1 MSARAFLY
9 ENVLGIGQTLHLYTT
24 FFWSDIL
31 DVKGSEIFMKSNVF
45 KNYKFMLTTIYKASA
60 TRVWLNIFFTVIND
74 LFSIFYNVVFF
85 AYFMDAV
92 EKGKNIAIISKVL
105 VVFILINV
113 VFEILNAYYN
123 QIYIPKNDI
132 RISLFLK
139 SLIYQKI
146 MTVDVACFDNPEYY
160 DNVTFALKD
169 LFNRV
174 KSILNNIAQFVSHS
188 CCVIVLIGY
197 FAQIDFFIVIISLIS
212 VLTGL
217 FFEPVINKYR
227 YCYTDES
234 LKYQRKYDYVRR
246 ISIQAE
252 CAGELRTTNV
262 KNPLNKMLD
271 DACRELRIL
280 LEKYYRE
287 ITILDS
293 VQVLLGFGLVSCITT
308 LISIYKIVV
317 DKSVTIAVFLPL
329 MGAIAQFTWRAS
341 SVIRCFTGILNDNIY
356 LNKFNEFYRY
366 ESKVVSRKEEM
377 VEDAFGGIKIE
388 HLYFKYNE
396 DEHDTL
402 KDICMEIL
410 PKQKIALVGYNGAGK
425 STLINLILRLYD
437 PSQGSISYNGTNI
450 RDYNLKSYRS
460 KYGVVFQEINVYA
473 ATIGQNIAMDT
484 KVYSDEKMQNVM
496 KSLQLKEKINNFE
509 DGFNTQLTH
518 ELSDS
523 GEMLSGGQC
532 QCLALSRIFI
542 DSEKQVY
549 ILDEPTS
556 ALDPIAEE
564 EIFETINRYL
574 ADKTVIYISHRF
586 SASKIADKI
595 YFMENGRI
603 VEQGTHDELI
613 FQSGKYA
620 DMFNLQAK
628 HYRDDAKKALK
639 DRCRNEV
646 QGV

>member
-1 MSARAFLY
+1 
-9 ENVLGIGQTLHLYTT
+9 
-24 FFWSDIL
+24 
-31 DVKGSEIFMKSNVF
+31 MKNNVF
-45 KNYKFMLTTIYKASA
+45 KNYKFMLKTICRASA
-60 TRVWLNIFFTVIND
+60 SRVWLNIFFTVIND
-74 LFSIFYNVVFF
+74 LFSIFYNVLFF

-92 EKGKNIAIISKVL
+92 EKGKSIATISKVFI
-105 VVFILINV
+105 VFILINI
-113 VFEILNAYYN
+113 VFELLNSYYN
-123 QIYIPKNDI
+123 QAYLPQNDVKL
-132 RISLFLK
+132 SLFFK
-139 SLIYQKI
+139 NMIYKKI
-146 MTVDVACFDNPEYY
+146 MTVDIECFDNPEYY
-160 DNVTFALKD
+160 DNVTFALND

-174 KSILNNIAQFVSHS
+174 NSILNNIAQFISHS

-197 FAQIDFFIVIISLIS
+197 FAQIDFAIVMISLIS

-227 YCYTDES
+227 YRYTNES
-234 LKYQRKYDYVRR
+234 LKYQRKYDYVKR

-262 KNPLNKMLD
+262 KNVLNKMLD
-271 DACRELRIL
+271 NAFWGLKTL
-280 LEKYYRE
+280 LKQYYRK
-287 ITILDS
+287 ITMLDS
-293 VQVLLGFGLVSCITT
+293 VQVFFGFGIVSCVTT
-308 LISIYKIVV
+308 LISIHRIVV
-317 DKSVTIAVFLPL
+317 DQTVTIAMFLPL

-341 SVIRCFTGILNDNIY
+341 SVISCFTGILNDNIY

-377 VEDAFGGIKIE
+377 VDASFDGIKIE

-396 DEHDTL
+396 NDSYAL
-402 KDICMEIL
+402 KDICMEIR

-437 PSQGSISYNGTNI
+437 PDQGSITYNDKNI
-450 RDYNLKSYRS
+450 CDYNVKNYRS
-460 KYGVVFQEINVYA
+460 KYGIVFQDINVYA

-484 KVYSDEKMQNVM
+484 KVYSDEEMQNVM
-496 KSLQLKEKINNFE
+496 DALRLKEKINNYKGRFH
-509 DGFNTQLTH
+509 TQLTH

-523 GEMLSGGQC
+523 GEMLSIGQC
-532 QCLALSRIFI
+532 QCLALARIFI
-542 DSEKQVY
+542 NPKKQLY

-564 EIFETINRYL
+564 EIFETIHSYL

-595 YFMENGRI
+595 YFMEKGQI

-613 FQSGKYA
+613 LQNGKYA

-628 HYRDDAKKALK
+628 YYRDDA
-639 DRCRNEV
+639 
-646 QGV
+646 GVHEMTEA

>member
-1 MSARAFLY
+1 
-9 ENVLGIGQTLHLYTT
+9 
-24 FFWSDIL
+24 
-31 DVKGSEIFMKSNVF
+31 MKNNVF
-45 KNYKFMLTTIYKASA
+45 KNYKFMLTTICKASA
-60 TRVWLNIFFTVIND
+60 ASVWFNLFFTVIHD
-74 LFSIFYNVVFF
+74 LFSIFYNVIFF

-92 EKGKNIAIISKVL
+92 EKGKSIATIGKVL
-105 VVFILINV
+105 VVFILINI

-123 QIYIPKNDI
+123 QAFVPKDDVKV
-132 RISLFLK
+132 SLYLK
-139 SLIYQKI
+139 DLIYKKI
-146 MTVDVACFDNPEYY
+146 MTVDIECFDQPEYY
-160 DNVTFALKD
+160 DNVTFALND
-169 LFNRV
+169 LFHRV

-227 YCYTDES
+227 YRYTNES

-262 KNPLNKMLD
+262 KNPLNQMLD
-271 DACRELRIL
+271 DALRGLRTL
-280 LEKYYRE
+280 LEKYYRK
-287 ITILDS
+287 ITMLES

-308 LISIYKIVV
+308 LISIYKTVV

-341 SVIRCFTGILNDNIY
+341 SVIRCFTGILNDNVY

-366 ESKVVSRKEEM
+366 EPKVVSRREEM
-377 VEDAFGGIKIE
+377 AEDAFTGIKIE
-388 HLYFKYNE
+388 HLYFRYNE
-396 DEHDTL
+396 SEQDTL
-402 KDICMEIL
+402 KDICMEIR

-450 RDYNLKSYRS
+450 CDYNVKNYRS
-460 KYGVVFQEINVYA
+460 KYGVVFQDINVYA

-484 KVYSDEKMQNVM
+484 KVYSEEEMQNVM
-496 KSLQLKEKINNFE
+496 KSLHLKEKINNYQ
-509 DGFNTQLTH
+509 DGFHTQLTH

-523 GEMLSGGQC
+523 GEMLSGGQR
-532 QCLALSRIFI
+532 QCLALARIFI
-542 DSEKQVY
+542 NPEKQIY

-556 ALDPIAEE
+556 ALDPIAEQE
-564 EIFETINRYL
+564 MFETINRSL

-603 VEQGTHDELI
+603 AEQGTHEELML
-613 FQSGKYA
+613 QRGKYA
-620 DMFNLQAK
+620 DMFHLQANY
-628 HYRDDAKKALK
+628 YRDDAKESP
-639 DRCRNEV
+639 EV
-646 QGV
+646 AQKWRLT

>member
-1 MSARAFLY
+1 
-9 ENVLGIGQTLHLYTT
+9 
-24 FFWSDIL
+24 
-31 DVKGSEIFMKSNVF
+31 MKNNVF
-45 KNYKFMLTTIYKASA
+45 KNYKFMLTTICKASA
-60 TRVWLNIFFTVIND
+60 ASVWFNLFFTVIHD
-74 LFSIFYNVVFF
+74 LFSIFYNVIFF

-92 EKGKNIAIISKVL
+92 EKGKSIATIGKVL
-105 VVFILINV
+105 AVFILINI

-123 QIYIPKNDI
+123 QAFVPKDDVKV
-132 RISLFLK
+132 SLYLK
-139 SLIYQKI
+139 DLIYKKI
-146 MTVDVACFDNPEYY
+146 MTVDIECFDQPEYY
-160 DNVTFALKD
+160 DNVTFALND
-169 LFNRV
+169 LFHRV

-227 YCYTDES
+227 YRYTNES

-262 KNPLNKMLD
+262 KNPLNQMLD
-271 DACRELRIL
+271 DAFRGLRTL
-280 LEKYYRE
+280 LEKYYRK
-287 ITILDS
+287 ITMLES

-308 LISIYKIVV
+308 LISIYKTVV

-341 SVIRCFTGILNDNIY
+341 SVIRCFTGILNDNVY

-366 ESKVVSRKEEM
+366 EPKVVSRREEM
-377 VEDAFGGIKIE
+377 AEDAFTGIKIE
-388 HLYFKYNE
+388 HLYFRYNE
-396 DEHDTL
+396 NEQDTL
-402 KDICMEIL
+402 KDICMEIR

-450 RDYNLKSYRS
+450 CDYNVKNYRS
-460 KYGVVFQEINVYA
+460 KYGVIFQDINVYA

-484 KVYSDEKMQNVM
+484 KVYSEEEMQNVM
-496 KSLQLKEKINNFE
+496 KSLHLKEKINNYK
-509 DGFNTQLTH
+509 DGFHTQLTH

-523 GEMLSGGQC
+523 GEMLSGGQR
-532 QCLALSRIFI
+532 QCLALARIFI
-542 DSEKQVY
+542 NPEKQIY

-556 ALDPIAEE
+556 ALDPIAEQE
-564 EIFETINRYL
+564 MFETINRSL

-603 VEQGTHDELI
+603 AEQGTHEELML
-613 FQSGKYA
+613 QRGKYA
-620 DMFNLQAK
+620 DMFHLQANY
-628 HYRDDAKKALK
+628 YRDDAKESP
-639 DRCRNEV
+639 EV
-646 QGV
+646 AQKWRLT

>member
-1 MSARAFLY
+1 
-9 ENVLGIGQTLHLYTT
+9 
-24 FFWSDIL
+24 
-31 DVKGSEIFMKSNVF
+31 MKNNVF
-45 KNYKFMLTTIYKASA
+45 KNYKFMLTTICKASA
-60 TRVWLNIFFTVIND
+60 ASVWCNLFFTVIHD
-74 LFSIFYNVVFF
+74 LFSIFYNVIFF

-92 EKGKNIAIISKVL
+92 EKGKSIATIGKVL
-105 VVFILINV
+105 AVFILINI

-123 QIYIPKNDI
+123 QAFVPKDDVKV
-132 RISLFLK
+132 SLYLK
-139 SLIYQKI
+139 DLIYKKI
-146 MTVDVACFDNPEYY
+146 MTVDIECFDQPEYY
-160 DNVTFALKD
+160 DNVTFALND
-169 LFNRV
+169 LFHRV
-174 KSILNNIAQFVSHS
+174 KSILNNIARFVSHS

-227 YCYTDES
+227 YRYTNES

-262 KNPLNKMLD
+262 KNPLNQMLD
-271 DACRELRIL
+271 DAFRGLRTL
-280 LEKYYRE
+280 LEKYYRK
-287 ITILDS
+287 ITMLES

-308 LISIYKIVV
+308 LISIYKTVV

-341 SVIRCFTGILNDNIY
+341 SVIRCFTGILNDNVY

-366 ESKVVSRKEEM
+366 EPKVVSRREEM
-377 VEDAFGGIKIE
+377 AEDAFTGIKIE
-388 HLYFKYNE
+388 HLYFRYNE
-396 DEHDTL
+396 SEQDTL
-402 KDICMEIL
+402 KDICMEIR

-425 STLINLILRLYD
+425 STLISLILRLYD

-450 RDYNLKSYRS
+450 CDYNVKNYRS
-460 KYGVVFQEINVYA
+460 KYGVIFQDINVYA

-484 KVYSDEKMQNVM
+484 KVYSEEEMQNVM
-496 KSLQLKEKINNFE
+496 KSLHLKEKINNYK
-509 DGFNTQLTH
+509 DGFHTQLTH

-523 GEMLSGGQC
+523 GEMLSGGQR
-532 QCLALSRIFI
+532 QCLALARIFI
-542 DSEKQVY
+542 NPEKQIY

-556 ALDPIAEE
+556 ALDPIAEQE
-564 EIFETINRYL
+564 MFETINRSL

-603 VEQGTHDELI
+603 AEQGTHEELML
-613 FQSGKYA
+613 QRGKYA
-620 DMFNLQAK
+620 DMFHLQANY
-628 HYRDDAKKALK
+628 YRDDAKESP
-639 DRCRNEV
+639 EV
-646 QGV
+646 AQKWRLT